1 MDLTLETEAES
12 VLNHLEV
19 DLTNICQL
27 VSRVLENVELC
38 AEKTVN
44 GEFALLNAVSRRD
57 WTILHCARDVCTL
70 RQIGD
75 VDAAHHF
82 P

>member
-27 VSRVLENVELC
+27 VSRVLKNVELC

-57 WTILHCARDVCTL
+57 
-70 RQIGD
+70 
-75 VDAAHHF
+75 
-82 P
+82 